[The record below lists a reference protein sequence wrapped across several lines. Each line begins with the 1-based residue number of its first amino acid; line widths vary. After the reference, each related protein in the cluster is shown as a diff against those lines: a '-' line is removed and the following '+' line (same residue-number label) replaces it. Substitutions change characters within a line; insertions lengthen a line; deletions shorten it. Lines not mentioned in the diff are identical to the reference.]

1 MDFSLLKSFIAV
13 ADEKSISVAAKH
25 LFISQQ
31 SLAKQIAKLEEELGT
46 QLLSAAGPWA

>member
-31 SLAKQIAKLEEELGT
+31 SLSKQIAKLEE
-46 QLLSAAGPWA
+46 